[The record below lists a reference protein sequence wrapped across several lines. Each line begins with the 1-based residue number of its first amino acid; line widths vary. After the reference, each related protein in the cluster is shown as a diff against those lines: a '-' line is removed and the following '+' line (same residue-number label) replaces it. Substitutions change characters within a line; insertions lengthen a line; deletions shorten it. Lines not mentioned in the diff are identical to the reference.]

1 MKKSHYKVLW
11 KMNLT
16 EDVAYNWILRIVV
29 ANKRLPLPWV
39 ARNIQPVSFS
49 KTTLQWPF
57 RWKWINLII
66 SLIESCLNAKSNPEP
81 HFYLRYLNCY
91 TQSTQKFLMCTK
103 KQKIFGWTLKK
114 LNFQPNSFTVLYF
127 LNVTWMKRYIFVSNT
142 QPFKLA
148 MKWKNQT

>member
-1 MKKSHYKVLW
+1 MKIKLTAVLASH
-11 KMNLT
+11 
-16 EDVAYNWILRIVV
+16 WILRIVL
-29 ANKRLPLPWV
+29 ANKRLPLPLV

-81 HFYLRYLNCY
+81 HFYLRYLNFY
-91 TQSTQKFLMCTK
+91 TQSPQKFLMCTK

-114 LNFQPNSFTVLYF
+114 TRFSIYF
-127 LNVTWMKRYIFVSNT
+127 LKKKNIKDMLGMSCA
-142 QPFKLA
+142 KLRA
-148 MKWKNQT
+148 QLS

>member
-1 MKKSHYKVLW
+1 MWTRSSTSSSLSLDSAWMVQRVIVKYFL

-16 EDVAYNWILRIVV
+16 AVLASHWILRIVL
-29 ANKRLPLPWV
+29 ANKRLPLPLV

-81 HFYLRYLNCY
+81 HFYLRYLNFY
-91 TQSTQKFLMCTK
+91 TQSPQKFLMCTI
-103 KQKIFGWTLKK
+103 KQKFFW
-114 LNFQPNSFTVLYF
+114 LNFKKHSISTF
-127 LNVTWMKRYIFVSNT
+127 WEKEI
-142 QPFKLA
+142 
-148 MKWKNQT
+148 